1 MPVFIL
7 RNEDHLFETMEH
19 LAFTEIVK
27 KNADNITKQI
37 LFNELLAI
45 GLLGYTSNFEWV
57 IEMVSVLI

>member
-1 MPVFIL
+1 ML
-7 RNEDHLFETMEH
+7 
-19 LAFTEIVK
+19 
-27 KNADNITKQI
+27 ITSQNKI

>member
-1 MPVFIL
+1 MHVFIL

-27 KNADNITKQI
+27 KMLITSQNKI